1 MCLKTGRKR
10 CCRLTDTTAMMPP
23 CTVAVIGCG
32 LIGASWAALFQH
44 AGHTVRAWDP
54 DTGARDGFAARV
66 AGPLAQLQEI
76 SAGAARQGALSTHE
90 SLQDALQDVVL
101 IQENAPE
108 NVPLKHQLYAQIE
121 SIVAPDV
128 IIASSTSA
136 HPWSDLVPGMLHP
149 DRLITAHPFNPP
161 HLVPLVEV
169 YGPDPQVLDWAEGFY
184 RSLGSAPVR
193 LKKDAVGHI
202 ANRLSSALWREA
214 VHIVAEG
221 IADVDAVDQ
230 ALVNGPGLRW
240 SVLGAHMAYH
250 LGGGAGGMAG
260 YLAHLGPSQQKR
272 WDNLG
277 APRLDADTC
286 ARLVDGVSIEAAG
299 RSIAQLEAERDAA
312 LIELAQMRKRL
323 ADRKA

>member
-1 MCLKTGRKR
+1 MAP
-10 CCRLTDTTAMMPP
+10 CC
-23 CTVAVIGCG
+23 VAIVGCG

-54 DTGARDGFAARV
+54 DLGARGGFAARV
-66 AGPLAQLQEI
+66 AGPLTQLQQI
-76 SAGAARQGALSTHE
+76 KTGAAPQGGLTVHDRLE
-90 SLQDALQDVVL
+90 DALRGAVL

-108 NVPLKHQLYAQIE
+108 NIPLKHRLYAQIE
-121 SIVAPDV
+121 AAVPRDV

-136 HPWSDLVPGMLHP
+136 HPWSDLVPGMRSP

-161 HLVPLVEV
+161 HLVPLVEL
-169 YGPDPQVLDWAEGFY
+169 YGPDPKVVDWAEAFY

-214 VHIVAEG
+214 VHIVADG
-221 IADVDAVDQ
+221 IADVDAVDM

-250 LGGGAGGMAG
+250 LGGGVGGMAG
-260 YLAHLGPSQQKR
+260 YLEHLGPSQQKR
-272 WDNLG
+272 WDSLG
-277 APRLDADTC
+277 SPTLDADTR
-286 ARLVDGVSIEAAG
+286 ARLVEGVNTEAAG
-299 RSIAQLEAERDAA
+299 RSITQLEAERDAA
-312 LIELAQMRKRL
+312 LIELAQMRQRL
-323 ADRKA
+323 AAQKD